1 MKNKSLRFKLLT
13 GLGLLVLLQA
23 SSSIVG
29 LFTFDSTRT
38 SVEKTMGSY
47 VSEGKSIADAQT
59 HLLVA
64 RRLEKAFQEEQLPE
78 LLEERSAVLKKLKA
92 DLEHVISLNNSTSHV
107 EMAQALL
114 TRKAAYELTFQSLV
128 EALRARGATEKDGLR
143 GTLRAAVHDVEHMI
157 KPLGRDDL
165 QVKMLMCRRHEKDY
179 LLRGKSKYLD
189 RVDARIS
196 EFEQLLGV
204 GEIDPNVS
212 KELMASMSI
221 YRNSLRELAAGDSL
235 IDTELASIGESGGF
249 IETQLTTLA
258 GDVDNSIEKSKAAL
272 LGGLQTSQFG
282 ILVLLGV
289 SLAFGL
295 LVSVRMLRAI
305 LNPIKLLHDSLEDLV
320 SGSRDLTRRGDSALG
335 EFLDVNDAIASRLE
349 ELIVEIN
356 QRSNAMEQSSYEL
369 EASSKRVSESTIS
382 QADSIT
388 SVNSTLEGISSSVEE
403 ATSHVHE
410 ANAVAAEGRTFA
422 ESGNSQIQ
430 EMQAAMEG
438 ISQASEQVTTVI
450 KVIEDIA
457 FQTNLLA
464 LNAAVEAARAGE
476 AGKGFSVVAEEVR
489 NLALRSAESVQDTA
503 KMIAGVQAGVK
514 QGRGIVDK
522 VTESFGGILEGTQ
535 TVDDLLDEIVISITS
550 QANAVESIT
559 NDVSALGRETQM
571 NASQAEELTTTARS
585 GASVVSE
592 LRRLTSEYTV
602 GQ

>member
-1 MKNKSLRFKLLT
+1 MKNKSLRFKLLA
-13 GLGLLVLLQA
+13 GLGILVFLQA
-23 SSSIVG
+23 SSSVMS
-29 LFTFDSTRT
+29 LVTFHSTRT

-47 VSEGKSIADAQT
+47 VSEGTSIADAQT
-59 HLLVA
+59 HLLAVL
-64 RRLEKAFQEEQLPE
+64 RLERTFQEEQNPE
-78 LLEERSAVLKKLKA
+78 LLEERSAILGQLKG
-92 DLEHVISLNNSTSHV
+92 DLEHVIELKNSASHV

-114 TRKAAYELTFQSLV
+114 EKKATHEQTFQALV
-128 EALRARGATEKDGLR
+128 QALATRGATEKEGLR

-157 KPLGRDDL
+157 EPLGRDDL

-179 LLRGKSKYLD
+179 MMRGKAKYLD

-196 EFEQLLGV
+196 EFEQLLNV
-204 GEIDPNVS
+204 GQLDSDIA

-221 YRNSLRELAAGDSL
+221 YRSSLRELAAGDTR
-235 IDTELASIGESGGF
+235 IDTELASIGESGSF
-249 IETQLTTLA
+249 IETQLEALA
-258 GDVDNSIEKSKAAL
+258 AEVENSIEHSKAAL
-272 LGGLQTSQFG
+272 LGGLQTSQSG
-282 ILVLLGV
+282 ILLLLGV
-289 SLAFGL
+289 SLAIGL
-295 LVSVRMLRAI
+295 LISVRMQRAI
-305 LNPIKLLHDSLEDLV
+305 LNPIKLLHRSLEDLV
-320 SGSRDLTRRGDSALG
+320 SGSRDLTRRGDSTLG

-356 QRSNAMEQSSYEL
+356 QRSNAMEQSSHEL

-382 QADSIT
+382 QAGSIT
-388 SVNSTLEGISSSVEE
+388 SVNSTLDGITSTVEQ
-403 ATSHVHE
+403 ATSHIHE

-489 NLALRSAESVQDTA
+489 NLALRSAESVQETA

-514 QGRGIVDK
+514 QGRSIVDK

-535 TVDDLLDEIVISITS
+535 AVDDLLDEIVMSITA
-550 QANAVESIT
+550 QANAVESISV
-559 NDVSALGRETQM
+559 DVGALGRETHM

-592 LRRLTSEYTV
+592 LRKLTSEYTV
-602 GQ
+602 RQ